1 MFNYNLFLQQLSH
14 KKLYQT
20 SFIKNELA
28 QRLLK
33 RLDFINLDPTD
44 ILVDGYQDT
53 NYLDILK
60 SRFPNARIHNNQDT
74 KQQFDI
80 IISNSIIHLTDN
92 LVQELDN
99 YYELLNNDG
108 ILLFSTFGDKSF
120 STMKQDF
127 ATVSNKKHTNDMIDL
142 LTWGNTLQ
150 SSRYKTPAIESDL
163 IVFTYQSTNTLFE
176 DIRALNEPLADTTM
190 HTGLTGRSLW
200 SNFIKQFK
208 QNLQLE
214 IEALYGYAVR
224 KDDENIRIR
233 SNPNRISLD
242 ELKEQIANFKKS
254 NNT

>member
-1 MFNYNLFLQQLSH
+1 MFNYNLFLKRLSH

-20 SFIKNELA
+20 SFIKNEIA

-33 RLDFINLDPTD
+33 RLDFINLNPTD

-53 NYLDILK
+53 SYIGILK
-60 SRFPNARIHNNQDT
+60 NRFPNAKIHNNQDS

-80 IISNSIIHLTDN
+80 IISNSTIHLTDN
-92 LVQELDN
+92 LAQELDN
-99 YYELLNNDG
+99 YYGLLNNDG

-120 STMKQDF
+120 ISMKQAF
-127 ATVSNKKHTNDMIDL
+127 ATVSDKKHINDMIDL

-163 IVFTYQSTNTLFE
+163 ITFTYENTATLFE
-176 DIRALNEPLADTTM
+176 DVRALNEPLADTTM
-190 HTGLTGRSLW
+190 HISLTGKNLW
-200 SNFIKQFK
+200 NNFITQFK

-224 KDDENIRIR
+224 KNDNHVR
-233 SNPNRISLD
+233 SRVNPNRVSLD